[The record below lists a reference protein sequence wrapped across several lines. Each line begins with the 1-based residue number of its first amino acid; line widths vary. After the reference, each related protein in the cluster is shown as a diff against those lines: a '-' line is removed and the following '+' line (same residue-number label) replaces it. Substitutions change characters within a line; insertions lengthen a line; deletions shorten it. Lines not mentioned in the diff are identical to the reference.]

1 MMGSGPAEL
10 ARELASTAGRWRGGV
25 VWGSWSR
32 VGRRGVGGA
41 ELAIEKGSVA
51 Y

>member
-1 MMGSGPAEL
+1 ME
-10 ARELASTAGRWRGGV
+10 GGGGCWGWGVV
-25 VWGSWSR
+25 VWGSWGR